1 MRGRFLD
8 RKKSDFTIPL
18 GHQLDDAL
26 IELIRV
32 EVAALDVKLPVLGDF
47 LLAVSTDE
55 MLL

>member
-32 EVAALDVKLPVLGDF
+32 EVAAIDVKLQFSGIF
-47 LLAVSTDE
+47 LAVSTDE